1 MRTSVK
7 VIVITIPIV
16 ILAFLIFAYLFSL
29 SYTSSEEIDEEI
41 DERAQ
46 NLQSN
51 YYDDYREEIN
61 TNPAYK
67 VMYEVLGEPRVQQ
80 KFREVLEAKAYG
92 TEQEAN
98 SKLEAFQGYVETRA
112 KTTFE
117 QKYPLESFAGNL
129 GELIFGKQ

>member
-7 VIVITIPIV
+7 VIIITIPIV
-16 ILAFLIFAYLFSL
+16 ILAFLVFVYLFSL
-29 SYTSSEEIDEEI
+29 SYTSSEEMDEKIDEMV
-41 DERAQ
+41 Q

-51 YYDDYREEIN
+51 YYEDYREEIN
-61 TNPAYK
+61 TNPSYK

-92 TEQEAN
+92 TEEEAN
-98 SKLEAFQGYVETRA
+98 SKLEALQSYVETRA

-117 QKYPLESFAGNL
+117 QEYPLESFASDL
-129 GELIFGKQ
+129 GERIFGK